1 MFKRPLFLVHA
12 LAAMLAS
19 NPVKDS
25 KGNLLTV
32 DRAWAPRD
40 MFNRLRSA
48 HRKARSTYWPA
59 QIKHAKEGSGKTPE
73 QNEVIASAIQ
83 KRRRRAVILNR
94 HARYWPQQ
102 SA

>member
-1 MFKRPLFLVHA
+1 
-12 LAAMLAS
+12 
-19 NPVKDS
+19 
-25 KGNLLTV
+25 
-32 DRAWAPRD
+32 
-40 MFNRLRSA
+40 MFNRLRRA
-48 HRKARSTYWPA
+48 HRHARSTYWPS
-59 QIKHAKEGSGKTPE
+59 QISHAKEGSGKNAA